1 MTEQEKQIQR
11 EKILQEM
18 EESEIRLEKNNSLGR
33 FLDVAPST
41 VYRVLTG
48 MQEPRKAFID
58 KLLAATGIKYEKAF
72 GR

>member
-1 MTEQEKQIQR
+1 MQEHGH
-11 EKILQEM
+11 
-18 EESEIRLEKNNSLGR
+18 SYNSLGR

-48 MQEPRKAFID
+48 LCEPRKNLID
-58 KLLAATGIKYEKAF
+58 KLLAATGMKYEKAF